1 MDTTKHFTVLSKL
14 FLIVFICFFS
24 FGATI
29 AVIPIYI
36 KTELGFSN
44 FIVGSTLALQYVAMI
59 FSRAFSGNVADV
71 IGAKVAVL
79 YGLLAAVICGLI
91 YLGCVITEYP
101 IIKLSFIALGRT
113 LLGIS
118 ESLIVTGVLTWA
130 LNQVGSSHAGKVMAW
145 NGNAMYGG
153 VALGAL
159 GGGWLAK
166 WGGFP
171 WIVYAAIFFPI
182 MAMLIAQTLEKQKLI
197 IQKQR
202 LPFLKVIKMV
212 FLPGIS
218 LLLSTVGYSVILSF
232 SGLFFRAKHWIGA
245 EIVIAFFGISFVL
258 ARILFSGMPDRFGGA
273 RVAILSLIIEC
284 IGQGLMFMAS
294 THDLVFLGSALS
306 GFGFSLAVPALGIEA
321 LKQIPIQNR
330 GTAMG
335 SFLAFFDL
343 SFCIAVPLAG
353 IMIQSQ
359 NYQIVYLLGASCA
372 FLAIL
377 ISIKLMSSYALQK
390 VIAS

>member
-1 MDTTKHFTVLSKL
+1 MDATKHFNVLSKL

-29 AVIPIYI
+29 TIIPIYI
-36 KTELGFSN
+36 KTELGFSS
-44 FIVGSTLALQYVAMI
+44 FIVGVTIALQYVSMI
-59 FSRAFSGNVADV
+59 FSRSFSGKVADV
-71 IGAKVAVL
+71 IGAKIAVL
-79 YGLLAAVICGLI
+79 CGLLAAFICGLA
-91 YLGCVITEYP
+91 YFGCVITKYP
-101 IIKLSFIALGRT
+101 LIKLSFIAIGRT

-182 MAMLIAQTLEKQKLI
+182 IAWLIAQTLERQKLVE
-197 IQKQR
+197 QKQR
-202 LPFLKVIKMV
+202 LPFMQVIKMV
-212 FLPGIS
+212 LLPGIS

-232 SGLFFRAKHWIGA
+232 SGLFFQERHWIGA
-245 EIVIAFFGISFVL
+245 EIVIACFGISFVL

-273 RVAILSLIIEC
+273 RISIFSLMIEC
-284 IGQGLMFMAS
+284 TGLGLMFIANNQN
-294 THDLVFLGSALS
+294 LVFLGSALS
-306 GFGFSLAVPALGIEA
+306 GFGFSLVVPSLGVEA
-321 LKQIPIQNR
+321 LKQIPVQNR

-335 SFLAFFDL
+335 TFLAFFDL
-343 SFCIAVPLAG
+343 SFCIAVPFAG
-353 IMIQSQ
+353 LMTHSQ
-359 NYQIVYLLGASCA
+359 NYQIVYLIGASCS
-372 FLAIL
+372 FLALL
-377 ISIKLMSSYALQK
+377 ISLKLISGYILQK
-390 VIAS
+390 IITS